1 MNESMKRQFLIKQS
15 TSAFKELERTKKKN
29 SYKI

>member
-15 TSAFKELERTKKKN
+15 TSAFKELERTKRKHL
-29 SYKI
+29 